1 MTYQAVGP
9 MNTIHDRAP
18 QQDGANRVLLVMLP
32 GATHVP
38 EDFLRHGFVRALRER
53 RLPVDAMLVD
63 AHPDYYLERSI
74 GERLT
79 KDVMLPAR
87 AAYYRQIWLVGIS
100 LGGMGALI
108 CARDHPAEID
118 GVILL
123 APYLANR
130 GTIAELVRRGGL
142 DAWQPGGVNA
152 KDDEQT
158 PLGWLKARCSGTPA
172 LPEIHLGYGTADRF
186 AAASEMLAQSLP
198 AECVAVTQGGHDWK
212 TWAYLWEY
220 FLDQGLFSSRATHDR
235 PRAQM
240 GTNR

>member
-1 MTYQAVGP
+1 MTYQAGGP

-18 QQDGANRVLLVMLP
+18 RQDGANRVLLVMLP

-38 EDFLRHGFVRALRER
+38 EDLLQHGFVRALRER

-63 AHPDYYLERSI
+63 AHADYYLERSI
-74 GERLT
+74 GERLA

-87 AAYYRQIWLVGIS
+87 AAHYRQIWLMGIS

-142 DAWQPGGVNA
+142 DAWQPGGINA
-152 KDDEQT
+152 EDGEQT
-158 PLGWLKARCSGTPA
+158 LLAWLKAHCSGTPA
-172 LPEIHLGYGTADRF
+172 LPAIHLGYGTDDRF
-186 AAASEMLAQSLP
+186 AAASEMLAQRLP
-198 AECVAVTQGGHDWK
+198 AECVTATRGGHDWK
-212 TWAYLWEY
+212 TWARLWEH
-220 FLDQGLFSSRATHDR
+220 FLDHGLFSSSATQAR
-235 PRAQM
+235 SRAQTA
-240 GTNR
+240 TNR